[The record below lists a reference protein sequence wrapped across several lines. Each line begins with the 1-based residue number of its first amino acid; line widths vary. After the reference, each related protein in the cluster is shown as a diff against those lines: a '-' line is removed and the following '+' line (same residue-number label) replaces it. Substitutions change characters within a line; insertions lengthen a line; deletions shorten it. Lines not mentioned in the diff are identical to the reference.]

1 MLGVVGG
8 PPPYHYSCRCKLLD
22 KLVASLALTPILT
35 KELLYSLKVTLTPGL
50 AQTLNY
56 TAA

>member
-1 MLGVVGG
+1 MGVVGG

-50 AQTLNY
+50 AQTYNY